1 MTQGKTAMQKR
12 WDFHDDNL
20 LAVNVISPRKTGAL
34 ASVQIDLQDDATGA
48 AKRLTVAGC
57 ANIRWVMD
65 FNVLAD
71 NWFAQTEGFTIHHDI
86 EKMKRFVIQQRKHWR
101 VTYMPPLPPE
111 KPIIRKLASIRRYRL
126 FQIKF
131 YGGTVEILGQRITL
145 KSLEI

>member
-1 MTQGKTAMQKR
+1 
-12 WDFHDDNL
+12 
-20 LAVNVISPRKTGAL
+20 
-34 ASVQIDLQDDATGA
+34 
-48 AKRLTVAGC
+48 
-57 ANIRWVMD
+57 
-65 FNVLAD
+65 
-71 NWFAQTEGFTIHHDI
+71 
-86 EKMKRFVIQQRKHWR
+86 MKRFVIQQRKHWR